1 VLSADCLP
9 ELLGA
14 KAMRQVNQTI
24 RLLGRHYRELA
35 AVDAT
40 LPVDIQVLLLRLALK
55 EIERTHYCAREQP
68 RHAAS
73 NY

>member
-1 VLSADCLP
+1 
-9 ELLGA
+9 
-14 KAMRQVNQTI
+14 MRQVNQTI
-24 RLLGRHYRELA
+24 HLLGRHYRELEA

-40 LPVDIQVLLLRLALK
+40 LPVEMQALLLRLALK
-55 EIERTHYCAREQP
+55 DIERTHSCAREQP